1 MSNLL
6 RAAAL
11 LALAAAPAAALG
23 WWLGA
28 GQGWLAVLLPA
39 LAAAAAAYLA
49 LTPLLLRGYRAREV
63 GDHDAPHLLAMVREL
78 AARAGLPAPRVCL
91 LDEPAANAFVVGRDA
106 RHASL
111 VLTTGILRLLDERE
125 LRAVLAHEFAH
136 MLRGDML
143 PASLAAAL
151 GGLLAAASQVGCG
164 VVDESTSSRGRLVSA
179 SPLWLLLAPL
189 AGAMAWLGASARH
202 EFAADRLGASLCGD
216 APALARAL
224 QRVQADAAEQPGW
237 PVAGCNPA
245 GGQMMVCDP
254 LADSPTDPLADSPT
268 DSLTDS
274 LTASSARTPGGRGGL
289 QRLFRCH
296 PPIQQRVHA
305 LLAHGHGG
313 GTGSA
318 PVFEKPLE
326 GGVDQ
331 HPGDAVQ
338 Q

>member
-28 GQGWLAVLLPA
+28 GQGWLVVLLPA
-39 LAAAAAAYLA
+39 LAAAAAAYLS
-49 LTPLLLRGYRAREV
+49 LTALLLRGYRAREV
-63 GDHDAPHLLAMVREL
+63 HDRDAPHLLAMVREL
-78 AARAGLPAPRVCL
+78 AARAGLPVPRVCL
-91 LDEPAANAFVVGRDA
+91 LDEPAANAFVIGRDG
-106 RHASL
+106 RHACL
-111 VLTTGILRLLDERE
+111 LLTTGILRLLDERE

-136 MLRGDML
+136 MLRGDVL

-151 GGLLAAASQVGCG
+151 GGLLATASQVGCE
-164 VVDESTSSRGRLVSA
+164 VSDENASQGRSLLA

-202 EFAADRLGASLCGD
+202 ELAADRLGASLCGD

-224 QRVQADAAEQPGW
+224 QRVQADAAERPGW
-237 PVAGCNPA
+237 LVAGCNPA

-254 LADSPTDPLADSPT
+254 LADSGVRVQGGSGG
-268 DSLTDS
+268 SGG
-274 LTASSARTPGGRGGL
+274 PGGSGGL
-289 QRLFRCH
+289 QRLFRRH
-296 PPIQQRVHA
+296 PPIAQRVGA
-305 LLAHGHGG
+305 LLAQGHGG

-318 PVFEKPLE
+318 PLFEKPLE

>member
-28 GQGWLAVLLPA
+28 AQGWLAVLLPA
-39 LAAAAAAYLA
+39 LAAAAAAYLS
-49 LTPLLLRGYRAREV
+49 LTALLLRGYRAREV
-63 GDHDAPHLLAMVREL
+63 RDRDAPHLLAMVREL
-78 AARAGLPAPRVCL
+78 AARAGLPVPRVYL

-106 RHASL
+106 RRACL
-111 VLTTGILRLLDERE
+111 LLTTGILRLLDERE

-136 MLRGDML
+136 ILRGDML

-151 GGLLAAASQVGCG
+151 GGLLAAASQVGCA
-164 VVDESTSSRGRLVSA
+164 VVDDGAAQGRCVSA

-189 AGAMAWLGASARH
+189 AGTMAWLGASARH
-202 EFAADRLGASLCGD
+202 ELAADRLGASLCGD

-224 QRVQADAAEQPGW
+224 QRVQLDAGEQPGW
-237 PVAGCNPA
+237 LVAGCNPA

-254 LADSPTDPLADSPT
+254 LG
-268 DSLTDS
+268 
-274 LTASSARTPGGRGGL
+274 ASGARAQRASGAPGAL

-296 PPIQQRVHA
+296 PPIAQRVRA

-318 PVFEKPLE
+318 PLYEEPLE

-331 HPGDAVQ
+331 HPGNAVQ